1 MELSGQIKKYR
12 DQLGLS
18 QEELAEK
25 IFVTRQ
31 SISNW
36 ENDKTYPDLQSLLR
50 LSELF
55 GLSLDEL
62 IKGDIE
68 TMKDEI
74 NKLEIKKMNRWGNLL
89 AILFLALVIL
99 PVPLLKILD
108 TDTVGFLLVMAPLFV
123 ISMAVALRVEKLK
136 KDNDV
141 HTYKEIVA
149 FCEQAAGRAGQGRG
163 EGQAALPGV
172 YSGHKC
178 RPHRPF
184 GSRRYYPHVYGL
196 RLFDEGLRKRSRP
209 ALGRLRFHTHSV
221 V

>member
-1 MELSGQIKKYR
+1 MKLSGQIKKYR

-36 ENDKTYPDLQSLLR
+36 ENDKTSPDLQSLLR

-149 FCEQAAGRAGQGRG
+149 FCEGRRLDELDKAVEKGKRPYQAFIAAISAALIALLAAGGITLMYMA
-163 EGQAALPGV
+163 
-172 YSGHKC
+172 
-178 RPHRPF
+178 
-184 GSRRYYPHVYGL
+184 
-196 RLFDEGLRKRSRP
+196 FDYLTKG
-209 ALGRLRFHTHSV
+209 
-221 V
+221 

>member
-149 FCEQAAGRAGQGRG
+149 FCEGRRLDELDKAVEKGKRPYQTFLLAMSAGLIALLAAGGITLMYMA
-163 EGQAALPGV
+163 
-172 YSGHKC
+172 
-178 RPHRPF
+178 
-184 GSRRYYPHVYGL
+184 
-196 RLFDEGLRKRSRP
+196 FDYLTKG
-209 ALGRLRFHTHSV
+209 
-221 V
+221 

>member
-1 MELSGQIKKYR
+1 MKLSGQIKKYR

-149 FCEQAAGRAGQGRG
+149 FCEGRRLDELDKAVEKGKRPYQAFIAAISAALIALLAAGGITLMYMA
-163 EGQAALPGV
+163 
-172 YSGHKC
+172 
-178 RPHRPF
+178 
-184 GSRRYYPHVYGL
+184 
-196 RLFDEGLRKRSRP
+196 FDYLTKG
-209 ALGRLRFHTHSV
+209 
-221 V
+221 